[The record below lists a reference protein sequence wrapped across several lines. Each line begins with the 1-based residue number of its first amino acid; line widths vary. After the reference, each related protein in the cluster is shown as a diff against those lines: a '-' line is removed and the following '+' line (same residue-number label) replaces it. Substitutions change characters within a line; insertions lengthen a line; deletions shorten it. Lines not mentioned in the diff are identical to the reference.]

1 MHGSTSDPNYLQ
13 SDNHP
18 DLSNGEPQRTLP
30 AFQQSL
36 CETIRTVTAKMDQGK
51 DLESAKRD
59 ISLTEIS
66 HILSHVKISHVKSIC
81 GIGTLHM

>member
-36 CETIRTVTAKMDQGK
+36 CEKIRTVTAKMDQGK

-59 ISLTEIS
+59 IYLC
-66 HILSHVKISHVKSIC
+66 KFRK
-81 GIGTLHM
+81 